1 MATAQAIPALTQSG
15 QPILLLKEGSTET
28 SGKEAQKNNI
38 AAAKVIAEIVRT
50 SLGPRGMDKMLVSS
64 FGDVTITNDGA
75 TILKEMDIE
84 HPAAKMMVEVS
95 KTTDNEVGDGT
106 TSVVI
111 LTGELLS
118 KAESLIDKD
127 VHPTIIVDGY
137 RKAEEKGLQL
147 FDEIAIP
154 VSPLD
159 RDMLKKVA
167 MISMRSKIVSDS
179 SDYLSDITVDAVL
192 QVAEESNGKYVV
204 DLDDIK
210 VEKKTGESMTD
221 TSLIKGVVLDKE
233 VVHAGMPKKIEDAK
247 IALLDGSIE
256 IEKTEFDAKINI
268 ETPDQMKIFMDEET
282 RMIQAMVDTV
292 ESTGAN
298 VVICQKGI
306 DDVAQHFLA
315 KKKILG
321 VRRVKKSDMEKLAK
335 ATGGKVVSNL
345 DSLTA
350 SDLGKADLVEERKIG
365 EDDWVF
371 VEGCHNPKAITIVVR
386 GGAERV
392 VDEAER
398 SIHDALSVVKDI
410 VQRPKVVIGG
420 GAAEAEVATHLRSWA
435 QTLTGREQLA
445 ASEFADAIEV
455 IPTVLAENA
464 GLDPIDIK
472 AELTSQHKNGV
483 KWAGVNVF
491 EGKVMDLTKLDV
503 YEPLA
508 VKEQVVKSATEAACM
523 ILRIDDVIASGKM
536 AGSGAPPPGGP
547 DESEFE

>member
-15 QPILLLKEGSTET
+15 QPILLLREGSTET
-28 SGKEAQKNNI
+28 TGKEAQKNNI
-38 AAAKVIAEIVRT
+38 SAAKVIAEIVRT

-118 KAESLIDKD
+118 KAEALIDKD

-137 RKAEEKGLQL
+137 RKAEEKSLQL

-154 VSPLD
+154 VNPLD
-159 RDMLKKVA
+159 RDMLKKVS
-167 MISMRSKIVSDS
+167 MVSMRSKIVSDS
-179 SDYLSDITVDAVL
+179 SDYLSDIAVDAVL
-192 QVAEESNGKYVV
+192 QVAEES
-204 DLDDIK
+204 I
-210 VEKKTGESMTD
+210 
-221 TSLIKGVVLDKE
+221 VLDKE
-233 VVHAGMPKKIEDAK
+233 VVHAGMPKRIEDAN
-247 IALLDGSIE
+247 IALIDGSIE

-282 RMIQAMVDTV
+282 HMIQEMVNTIV
-292 ESTGAN
+292 SSGAN
-298 VVICQKGI
+298 VVISQKGI

-345 DSLTA
+345 DSLTTN
-350 SDLGKADLVEERKIG
+350 DLGKADLVEERKMG

-371 VEGCHNPKAITIVVR
+371 VEGCHNAKAITIVVR

-398 SIHDALSVVKDI
+398 SIHDALCVVKDI
-410 VQRPKVVIGG
+410 VQRPKVVVGG
-420 GAAEAEVATHLRSWA
+420 GAAEAEVAMQLRSWA

-445 ASEFADAIEV
+445 ASEFADALEV
-455 IPTVLAENA
+455 IPIVLAQNA

-472 AELTSQHKNGV
+472 AELTSQHKNGI

-491 EGKVMDLTKLDV
+491 EGKVMDLSKLDV

-508 VKEQVVKSATEAACM
+508 VKEQVVKSAAEAACM
-523 ILRIDDVIASGKM
+523 ILRIDDVIASGGMK
-536 AGSGAPPPGGP
+536 GGGTPPGGGP
-547 DESEFE
+547 EESEFE

>member
-1 MATAQAIPALTQSG
+1 MAIAQAIPALTQSG
-15 QPILLLKEGSTET
+15 QPILVLREGSSET

-95 KTTDNEVGDGT
+95 KTTDSEVGDGT

-111 LTGELLS
+111 LTGEFLS
-118 KAESLIDKD
+118 KAEGLIDKD

-137 RKAEEKGLQL
+137 RKAEEKGLQI

-154 VSPLD
+154 VNPLD

-221 TSLIKGVVLDKE
+221 TSLIQGIVLDKE
-233 VVHAGMPKKIEDAK
+233 VVHAGMPKRIEDAK
-247 IALLDGSIE
+247 IALIDGSIE

-292 ESTGAN
+292 VSSGAN
-298 VVICQKGI
+298 VVISQKGI

-345 DSLTA
+345 DSLST
-350 SDLGKADLVEERKIG
+350 SDLGNADLVEERKMG

-371 VEGCHNPKAITIVVR
+371 VEGCHNAKAITIVVR

-420 GAAEAEVATHLRSWA
+420 GAAEAEVAMQLRSWA

-445 ASEFADAIEV
+445 ASEFADALEV
-455 IPTVLAENA
+455 IPIVLAQNA

-472 AELTSQHKNGV
+472 AELTSQHKNGI

-491 EGKVMDLTKLDV
+491 EGKVMDLTELDV

-523 ILRIDDVIASGKM
+523 ILRIDDVIASGRM
-536 AGSGAPPPGGP
+536 AGGGAPPGGGP

>member
-15 QPILLLKEGSTET
+15 QPILLLREGSTET
-28 SGKEAQKNNI
+28 TGKEAQKNNI
-38 AAAKVIAEIVRT
+38 SAAKVIAEIVRT

-118 KAESLIDKD
+118 KAEALIDKD

-137 RKAEEKGLQL
+137 RKAEEKSLQL

-154 VSPLD
+154 VNPLD
-159 RDMLKKVA
+159 RDMLKKVS
-167 MISMRSKIVSDS
+167 MVSMRSKIVSDS
-179 SDYLSDITVDAVL
+179 SDYLSDIAVDAVL
-192 QVAEESNGKYVV
+192 QVAEESNGKFVV

-210 VEKKTGESMTD
+210 VEKKTGESMAD
-221 TSLIKGVVLDKE
+221 TSLIQGIVLDKE
-233 VVHAGMPKKIEDAK
+233 VVHAGMPKRIEDAN
-247 IALLDGSIE
+247 IALIDGSIE

-282 RMIQAMVDTV
+282 HMIQEMVNTIV
-292 ESTGAN
+292 SSGAN
-298 VVICQKGI
+298 VVISQKGI

-345 DSLTA
+345 DSLTTN
-350 SDLGKADLVEERKIG
+350 DLGKADLVEERKMG

-371 VEGCHNPKAITIVVR
+371 VEGCHNAKAITIVVR

-398 SIHDALSVVKDI
+398 SIHDALCVVKDI

-420 GAAEAEVATHLRSWA
+420 GAAEAEVAMQLTSWA

-445 ASEFADAIEV
+445 ASEFADALEV
-455 IPTVLAENA
+455 IPIVLAQNA

-472 AELTSQHKNGV
+472 AELTSQHKNGI

-503 YEPLA
+503 YEPLV

-536 AGSGAPPPGGP
+536 AGGGAPPRGGP
-547 DESEFE
+547 EESEFE

>member
-118 KAESLIDKD
+118 KAEGLIDKD

-192 QVAEESNGKYVV
+192 QVAEESNGQYVV

-210 VEKKTGESMTD
+210 VEKKTGESITD
-221 TSLIKGVVLDKE
+221 TSLIKGIVLDKE

-282 RMIQAMVDTV
+282 RMIQTMVDTV

-350 SDLGKADLVEERKIG
+350 DDLGKADLVEERKIG

-371 VEGCHNPKAITIVVR
+371 VEGCHNPKAITIVIR

>member
-1 MATAQAIPALTQSG
+1 
-15 QPILLLKEGSTET
+15 
-28 SGKEAQKNNI
+28 
-38 AAAKVIAEIVRT
+38 
-50 SLGPRGMDKMLVSS
+50 
-64 FGDVTITNDGA
+64 
-75 TILKEMDIE
+75 
-84 HPAAKMMVEVS
+84 
-95 KTTDNEVGDGT
+95 
-106 TSVVI
+106 
-111 LTGELLS
+111 
-118 KAESLIDKD
+118 
-127 VHPTIIVDGY
+127 
-137 RKAEEKGLQL
+137 
-147 FDEIAIP
+147 
-154 VSPLD
+154 
-159 RDMLKKVA
+159 
-167 MISMRSKIVSDS
+167 
-179 SDYLSDITVDAVL
+179 
-192 QVAEESNGKYVV
+192 
-204 DLDDIK
+204 
-210 VEKKTGESMTD
+210 
-221 TSLIKGVVLDKE
+221 
-233 VVHAGMPKKIEDAK
+233 
-247 IALLDGSIE
+247 
-256 IEKTEFDAKINI
+256 
-268 ETPDQMKIFMDEET
+268 
-282 RMIQAMVDTV
+282 MIQDMVDTV

-350 SDLGKADLVEERKIG
+350 NDLGKADLVEERKIG

-410 VQRPKVVIGG
+410 VHRPKVVIGG

-536 AGSGAPPPGGP
+536 AGSGAPHPGGP

>member
-118 KAESLIDKD
+118 KAEGLIDKN

-350 SDLGKADLVEERKIG
+350 NDLGKADLVEERKIG

>member
-15 QPILLLKEGSTET
+15 QPILLLREGSTET
-28 SGKEAQKNNI
+28 TGKEAQKNNI
-38 AAAKVIAEIVRT
+38 SAAKVIAEIVRT

-118 KAESLIDKD
+118 KAEALIDKD

-137 RKAEEKGLQL
+137 RKAEEKSLQL

-154 VSPLD
+154 VNPLD
-159 RDMLKKVA
+159 RDMLKKVS
-167 MISMRSKIVSDS
+167 MVSMRSKIVSDS
-179 SDYLSDITVDAVL
+179 SDYLSDIAVDAVL
-192 QVAEESNGKYVV
+192 QVAEESNGKFVV

-210 VEKKTGESMTD
+210 VEKKTGESMAD
-221 TSLIKGVVLDKE
+221 TSLIQGIVLDKE
-233 VVHAGMPKKIEDAK
+233 VVHAGMPKRIEDAN
-247 IALLDGSIE
+247 IALIDGSIE

-282 RMIQAMVDTV
+282 RMIQEMVNTIV
-292 ESTGAN
+292 SSGAN
-298 VVICQKGI
+298 VVISQKGI

-345 DSLTA
+345 DSLTTN
-350 SDLGKADLVEERKIG
+350 DLGKADLVEERKMG

-371 VEGCHNPKAITIVVR
+371 VEGCHNAKAITIVVR

-398 SIHDALSVVKDI
+398 SIHDALCVVKDI
-410 VQRPKVVIGG
+410 VQRPKVVVGG
-420 GAAEAEVATHLRSWA
+420 GAAEAEVAMQLRSWA

-445 ASEFADAIEV
+445 ASEFADALEV
-455 IPTVLAENA
+455 IPIVLAQNA

-472 AELTSQHKNGV
+472 AELTSQHKNGI

-503 YEPLA
+503 YEPLV

-536 AGSGAPPPGGP
+536 AGGGAPPRGGP
-547 DESEFE
+547 EESEFE

>member
-118 KAESLIDKD
+118 KAEGLIDKN

-350 SDLGKADLVEERKIG
+350 DDLGKADLVEERKIG